1 MRVTIQIDKEPEKQA
16 ELFVIGQNLGLE
28 IDKQMIRIA
37 LTPSQWELLAQSAG
51 DRSARRGK

>member
-1 MRVTIQIDKEPEKQA
+1 MKVTIQIDKEPEKQA
-16 ELFVIGQNLGLE
+16 EFFVLGPNLGLE

-37 LTPSQWELLAQSAG
+37 LTPSQWKLLAQSAG